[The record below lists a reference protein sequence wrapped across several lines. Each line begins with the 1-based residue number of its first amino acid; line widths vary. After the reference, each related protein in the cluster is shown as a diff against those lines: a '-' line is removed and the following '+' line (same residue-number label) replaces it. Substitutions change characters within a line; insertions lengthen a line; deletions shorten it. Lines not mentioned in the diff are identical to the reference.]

1 MTKHK
6 KLKMRTPK
14 DEGLDSREKAEMVFM
29 AFFCLLLGS
38 AILAFIIASL
48 EVLNGYVK

>member
-6 KLKMRTPK
+6 KLKMRMPK
-14 DEGLDSREKAEMVFM
+14 DEGLDSREKAEMVLM
-29 AFFCLLLGS
+29 AFFCLLLC
-38 AILAFIIASL
+38 AVILAFFIASL